1 MNLFRG
7 VSPVPADE
15 VVGITEAASRDP
27 NPATVDLSIGGYR
40 DADGRV
46 PILPSVAAAL
56 ADFVAAGEGR
66 GYGSLLGPAP
76 FHRAVADLVFDGDPP
91 PATVVAQAVGGTGAL
106 RLLLETWCGIRPT
119 TTVWVTDPA
128 YPNHPKV
135 ASAAGAR
142 VALYDHAAAAEG
154 IDLGGPLDALDRALA
169 GDVLLVHGCCHNPTG
184 VDPTPEQW
192 ATLARAARERLV
204 LPVIDLA
211 YLGFGGTFDEDTA
224 AVRAF
229 REARA
234 PFAVCVS
241 FSKNF
246 VLAGE
251 RVGALVL
258 CLGEDDVVEPVRS
271 RLALA
276 ARSLWSGPPRFGA
289 ELVTAVLSSPAS
301 RAQWQAEVRE
311 GAERIRDV
319 RRRLA
324 HLLDELGCGADTAG
338 LVRQRGL
345 FWWSGLSQPAVRRL
359 REEHSVYV
367 LDSGRVNLA
376 AIPAHAFD
384 DVAKA
389 FSVVSR

>member
-15 VVGITEAASRDP
+15 VVGVTEAASRDP

-40 DADGRV
+40 DAEGRV
-46 PILPSVAAAL
+46 PVLPSVAAAL
-56 ADFVAAGEGR
+56 ADLVAAGDGR
-66 GYGSLLGPAP
+66 GYGPLLGGPP
-76 FHRAVADLVFDGDPP
+76 FHRAVADLVLEGGPP

-106 RLLLETWCGIRPT
+106 RLLLEAWRGIRPAS
-119 TTVWVTDPA
+119 TVWVTDPA

-135 ASAAGAR
+135 ATAAGAR
-142 VALYDHAAAAEG
+142 VELYPHASADDG
-154 IDLGGPLDALDRALA
+154 IDVDGPLDALDRARS

-184 VDPTPEQW
+184 ADPSPEQW
-192 ATLARAARERLV
+192 SMLARAARERLV

-211 YLGFGGTFDEDTA
+211 YLGFGGTFDEDRA

-229 REARA
+229 REAGA

-251 RVGALVL
+251 RVGALLL
-258 CLGEDDVVEPVRS
+258 CLGEDDLVDPVRS
-271 RLALA
+271 RLSLA

-289 ELVTAVLSSPAS
+289 ELVSAVLSSPTS
-301 RAQWQAEVRE
+301 RAQWEAEVTE
-311 GAERIRDV
+311 AAERIRHV
-319 RRRLA
+319 RGRLA
-324 HLLDELGCGADTAG
+324 HLLDDLGCGADTRD

-345 FWWSGLSQPAVRRL
+345 FWWSGLSPDAVRRL
-359 REEHSVYV
+359 RDEHSVYV

-376 AIPAHAFD
+376 AIPDHAFE